1 MSKREIEEMEFQIQR
16 NYVTIP
22 SAWIMH
28 LSPINYGDVEW
39 YTFLI
44 DHTCISPMKNT
55 SCFEKVV
62 YDRLFY
68 NPMWGNEK
76 ALEMFTRDASSC
88 QFVFRMILH
97 WCIAM
102 SQGGFFSFVDL
113 LAYYL
118 EKLNWKPL
126 LYSTVYI
133 EEIQGL
139 MPTILETF
147 SYQTDIADLTEED
160 NPLVRLLRFFQKK
173 TATFVRSA
181 CEVYKEEL
189 MMTAWAPK
197 RIQRWLDMGY
207 DLDVLEW
214 L

>member
-1 MSKREIEEMEFQIQR
+1 
-16 NYVTIP
+16 
-22 SAWIMH
+22 
-28 LSPINYGDVEW
+28 
-39 YTFLI
+39 
-44 DHTCISPMKNT
+44 
-55 SCFEKVV
+55 
-62 YDRLFY
+62 
-68 NPMWGNEK
+68 
-76 ALEMFTRDASSC
+76 
-88 QFVFRMILH
+88 
-97 WCIAM
+97 
-102 SQGGFFSFVDL
+102 
-113 LAYYL
+113 
-118 EKLNWKPL
+118 
-126 LYSTVYI
+126 
-133 EEIQGL
+133 

-189 MMTAWAPK
+189 MMSAWAPR